1 MTLRLLEQSSVDAVQ
16 STDGEWS
23 VKRCVPRVTDA
34 VVEPDLSNA
43 FAFFCA
49 ALITRG
55 SCTVA
60 DFPTASVQ
68 PTDKVQEIVEA
79 FGGRFHQSG
88 DAIGVSATGELQGVD
103 LDLGEVGE
111 LVPNVAAMA
120 AVATAPSRIRGVAH
134 LRGHETDRLAALV
147 EELSQLGCDISETS
161 DGLAINPRPL
171 IGGVFHTYH
180 DHRMATTGA
189 LVGLVTPGIYVEN
202 ISTTRKTLPDFPALW
217 RQMLDIG

>member
-1 MTLRLLEQSSVDAVQ
+1 MTLRLLEKSSVDVVQ
-16 STDGEWS
+16 STDREWI
-23 VKRCVPRVTDA
+23 VKRCVPSVTDA

-79 FGGRFHQSG
+79 FGGQFRQSG
-88 DAIGVSATGELQGVD
+88 NAIGVSATGELQGID